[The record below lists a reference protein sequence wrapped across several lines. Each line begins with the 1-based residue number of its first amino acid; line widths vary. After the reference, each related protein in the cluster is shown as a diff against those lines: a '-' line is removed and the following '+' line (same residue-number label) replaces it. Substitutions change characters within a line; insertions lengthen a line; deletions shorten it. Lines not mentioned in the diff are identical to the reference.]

1 MALLAFV
8 DIVHRKA
15 RFVKGFCNIA
25 PIIRVCSWWCHLL
38 FLARHSRSA

>member
-25 PIIRVCSWWCHLL
+25 PIIRGS
-38 FLARHSRSA
+38 LARKQRTAWKYRDR